1 MSKPKE
7 QLMPPDDLIAEW
19 EKEWKLSDMKG
30 LPASIRFVIAK
41 AAQWGADQELEAC
54 CDWLDDNCCVDPHGN
69 AIEPIELRAARR
81 PKPLSLKQQAL
92 EALDQAEWGLSES
105 EWQQRSDIIRRAL
118 EALPDDN

>member
-19 EKEWKLSDMKG
+19 EKEWWLQGDERFYLH
-30 LPASIRFVIAK
+30 LPFFVAK
-41 AAQWGADQELEAC
+41 AAQWGADRELEAC
-54 CDWLDDNCCVDPHGN
+54 CEWLDGNYCDDPQDNAN
-69 AIEPIELRAARR
+69 ELRAARR

-105 EWQQRSDIIRRAL
+105 EWQQRSDIIRRAV